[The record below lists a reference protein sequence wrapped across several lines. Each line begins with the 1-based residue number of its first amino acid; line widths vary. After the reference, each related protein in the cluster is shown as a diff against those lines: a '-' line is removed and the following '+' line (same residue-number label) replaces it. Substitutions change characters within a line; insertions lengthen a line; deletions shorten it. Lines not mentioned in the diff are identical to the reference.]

1 MLTSHF
7 EYISHFYHTNR
18 KYISKHNHS
27 CYELVYYCN
36 GTGETCFDN
45 KRPLFYSP
53 NHYVIYQP
61 YDYHTETHYSDSFV
75 YCIGF
80 NIDSKHP
87 LRPNRGIYHDA
98 DCTILP
104 LVEKLSSEVIEKM
117 AFYDFAAESL
127 LNQILITHQRSYSA
141 NHESIDAIQYIIKFI
156 DENFTQNINLSL
168 LCEMSGYS
176 YDYFRHLFKEKVGI
190 SPKTYILNK
199 QISHAKQLLIKEQMP
214 VSQVAERCGFSNS
227 SQFNV
232 IFKKQVGMSP
242 LQFKKEHFAIQQSII
257 NFDENE

>member
-1 MLTSHF
+1 MLSAHF

-27 CYELVYYCN
+27 CYELVYYLV
-36 GTGETCFDN
+36 GTGETSFDTG
-45 KRPLFYSP
+45 KPLFYAP
-53 NHYVIYQP
+53 DHYVIYRP
-61 YDYHTETHYSDSFV
+61 YDYHTETHYNDSFV

-80 NIDSKHP
+80 NMDSKHP
-87 LRPNRGIYHDA
+87 LLPNCGIYHDM
-98 DCTILP
+98 DRTIFP
-104 LVEKLSSEVIEKM
+104 LIEKLSHEVLEKKP
-117 AFYDFAAESL
+117 FYDFAAEAL

-141 NHESIDAIQYIIKFI
+141 THESIDAIQYIINFI
-156 DENFTQNINLSL
+156 DENFTQNISLSL

-199 QISHAKQLLIKEQMP
+199 QISHAKQLLIKERLP
-214 VSQVAERCGFSNS
+214 VSQIAELSGFSNS

-242 LQFKKEHFAIQQSII
+242 LKFRKEHFAIQQNII
-257 NFDENE
+257 NFDE